1 MALIMGNRFN
11 RRFAVEKRRRQ
22 VVELYLQ
29 GTAQGAI
36 AEQLGISQSTV
47 SDDLKAVRKLW
58 RESSIRDFDE
68 LRSMELEKI
77 DLIEREAWAAWKR
90 SQKPAQSATVTGEG
104 AAERRRKSM
113 KNQVGDPRFLI
124 LISQCIGQRR
134 SLLGLDVLPAAAPIE
149 ESFDANLT
157 PELRRERVVAL
168 ITAIRERDRDRAA
181 GTDAASGQPGHV
193 RHANEPGNMDT
204 GPAPDPA

>member
-1 MALIMGNRFN
+1 MLELIMGNRFN

-68 LRSMELEKI
+68 LRSIELEKI

-90 SQKPAQSATVTGEG
+90 SQKPAQSAVVTGEG
-104 AAERRRKSM
+104 AGQRSSKSM
-113 KNQVGDPRFLI
+113 KNQVGDPRFLVLVI
-124 LISQCIGQRR
+124 QCIAQRR
-134 SLLGLDVLPAAAPIE
+134 ALLGLDVLPAAA
-149 ESFDANLT
+149 
-157 PELRRERVVAL
+157 
-168 ITAIRERDRDRAA
+168 
-181 GTDAASGQPGHV
+181 
-193 RHANEPGNMDT
+193 
-204 GPAPDPA
+204 